1 MAATTRTT
9 TAPTQPLRDLI
20 ERSKWG
26 QGSPDDL
33 HNALL
38 ELERALQLPLTEPE
52 ED

>member
-1 MAATTRTT
+1 MAQLTKTS
-9 TAPTQPLRDLI
+9 PTQPLRNLI
-20 ERSKWG
+20 EDSRFG
-26 QGSPDDL
+26 HANPDDL